1 VKPKVTLYSK
11 RAFTL
16 TEVTLAIGVVTFGLV
31 GIFSILPFGLTAQK
45 DNREETIIRY
55 EAQFWNEALLAN
67 GLVLEDLERVSK
79 VDVHK
84 NDQNDIDKYF
94 PGVNEKST
102 TWSPF
107 VCGSLLKPVED
118 NATDK
123 NGSFARV
130 KAINGT
136 LLDNLCGADVN
147 SPLYEF
153 SLGYI
158 LQVQPV
164 RVPSKN
170 TIGSDRNGSKIIMTF
185 YWPIF
190 EEVADALDTNNIKQV
205 VHASQSGSP
214 LTPSGVNVPRMKSKK
229 FTIRV
234 PHKLK
239 LVESGENLTHTPA
252 FLATLSPVEKQ
263 KFWRQNRFLETFK
276 DYSVGQRVTVEDLE
290 ERFPVIRSNDPKY
303 YSSPRRVNFN
313 AALGISF
320 TADINFPNTPPNYA
334 DVKRAYKD
342 KAMAS
347 KIGITF
353 LPDDLGLGKPGFQG
367 LYLRDSKYQFF
378 QIARVGGVHGPLSFM
393 SNASTIATGNYA
405 ITFLSRYDET
415 WADVLEELAQPVK
428 GLQAPLYKES
438 RGVYRLDKIF
448 KSSTWDPNRPTGPK
462 LYYLSETK

>member
-1 VKPKVTLYSK
+1 MKPKGALNSK

-16 TEVTLAIGVVTFGLV
+16 PEVTLAIGVVALGLV
-31 GIFSILPFGLTAQK
+31 GVFSILPFGLTAQK

-55 EAQFWNEALLAN
+55 ESQFWSEALLTH
-67 GLVLEDLERVSK
+67 GLVLEDLERVSR
-79 VDVHK
+79 VDL
-84 NDQNDIDKYF
+84 NASMPPFFRQNENAI
-94 PGVNEKST
+94 

-107 VCGSLLKPVED
+107 VRGALLRPVEPS
-118 NATDK
+118 AADK
-123 NGSFARV
+123 NGSFALV
-130 KAINGT
+130 KAINGP
-136 LLDNLCGADVN
+136 LVDRLCGANVD

-164 RVPSKN
+164 RVPSEN
-170 TIGSDRNGSKIIMTF
+170 GVGSDRNGSKIKMTY

-190 EEVADALDTNNIKQV
+190 EEVASALKTDSIKQV
-205 VHASQSGSP
+205 VHASRSGSP
-214 LTPSGVNVPRMKSKK
+214 SAPSGVNVPRMKSKQ
-229 FTIRV
+229 FTIEV

-239 LVESGENLTHTPA
+239 PVESENLA
-252 FLATLSPVEKQ
+252 KSVSILAALSPTEKQ
-263 KFWRQNRFLETFK
+263 RFWRQNRFLSTFR
-276 DYSVGQRVTVEDLE
+276 DYPVGQRVRVEDLE

-303 YSSPRRVNFN
+303 YSSPRNVNFN

-334 DVKRAYKD
+334 DVKLAYND

-353 LPDDLGLGKPGFQG
+353 LSDDLGLGNPGFQG

-378 QIARVGGVHGPLSFM
+378 QIASVGGVHGPLSFM
-393 SNASTIATGNYA
+393 SNASMVATGNYA

-428 GLQAPLYKES
+428 GLQPPLYKES
-438 RGVYRLDKIF
+438 RGIYKLGKKSQPF
-448 KSSTWDPNRPTGPK
+448 KKTPNRSTAFE
-462 LYYLSETK
+462 LYYLSETQ